1 MAEKSIFNEPD
12 VDFHLKL
19 NQQLFHIPYELL
31 SKRIKHTQAVINKET
46 KSLHEHTAALNQI
59 FEHNDVEH
67 DELALAKITEM
78 IRKVD
83 HIERFLNTQIK
94 SYCQILNRIK
104 KRLEFFHELKDI
116 KSQNSGTSHNG
127 NNEGTR
133 TKLIQWYQSYTN
145 ILIGDYL
152 TRNNPIKYNSETKD
166 HWNSGVVFLKQSQL
180 DDLIDYDVL
189 LEANRISTSLLH
201 ERNLLPLISWINENK
216 KTLTKKSS
224 ILEFQARLQEYIELL
239 KVDNYTDAIVCFQ
252 RFLLPFVKSNFTD
265 LKLAS
270 GLLIFIKYCNDQ
282 KPTSSTSSG
291 FDTEEIKSQS
301 LPMKKD
307 RIFQHFFHK
316 SLPRITSKPAVN
328 TTDYDKSSLINL
340 QSGDFE
346 RYLNLLDDQRWSV
359 LNDLFLSDFYSMYGI
374 SQNDPLLIYLSLGIS
389 SLKTRDC
396 LHPSDDE
403 NGNQETETATTAE
416 KEVEDLQLFTLH
428 SLKRKNCPVCSET
441 FKPITQALPFAH
453 HIQSQLFENPILL
466 PNGNVYDSKKL
477 KKLAKTLKKQNLIS
491 LNPGQVMDP
500 VDMKI
505 FCESD
510 SIKMY
515 PT

>member
-1 MAEKSIFNEPD
+1 MAEKSMFNEPD

-31 SKRIKHTQAVINKET
+31 SKRIKHTQAIINKET
-46 KSLHEHTAALNQI
+46 KLLHENISTLNEI
-59 FEHNDVEH
+59 FEHKDVEH
-67 DELALAKITEM
+67 DTLALAKITEM
-78 IRKVD
+78 IRKID
-83 HIERFLNTQIK
+83 HLEKFLNMQNK
-94 SYCQILNRIK
+94 SYYEILNRIK

-116 KSQNSGTSHNG
+116 KAQNTETFDDQN
-127 NNEGTR
+127 TR
-133 TKLIQWYQSYTN
+133 NKLIRWYQSYTN

-152 TRNNPIKYNSETKD
+152 TRNNPIKYSPEKNE
-166 HWNSGVVFLKQSQL
+166 HWNSGVVFLKQIQL
-180 DDLIDYDVL
+180 DDLIDYDIL
-189 LEANRISTSLLH
+189 LEANKISTSLL
-201 ERNLLPLISWINENK
+201 NGCDLLPLISWIDENK
-216 KTLTKKSS
+216 KILTKKSS

-239 KVDNYTDAIVCFQ
+239 KVDNYINAIDCFQ
-252 RFLLPFVKSNFTD
+252 KFLLPFIQSNFSD

-270 GLLIFIKYCNDQ
+270 GLLIFIKYFNKQ
-282 KPTSSTSSG
+282 KPDSSSSST
-291 FDTEEIKSQS
+291 FNAEEIKAQN

-307 RIFQHFFHK
+307 LVFQHFFHK
-316 SLPRITSKPAVN
+316 SLPRDTSNPETN
-328 TTDYDKSSLINL
+328 TADYDKSSLINL
-340 QSGDFE
+340 QNGDFE
-346 RYLNLLDDQRWSV
+346 RYLNLLDDERWSV
-359 LNDLFLSDFYSMYGI
+359 LNSLFLKDFYSMYGI

-403 NGNQETETATTAE
+403 EENKGTEDTITPENG
-416 KEVEDLQLFTLH
+416 VEHLQIFTLR
-428 SLKRKNCPVCSET
+428 SLKRKNCPVCSDT
-441 FKPITQALPFAH
+441 FKPITQSLPFAH

-466 PNGNVYDSKKL
+466 PNGNIYDSKKL
-477 KKLAKTLKKQNLIS
+477 KKLAKTLRKQKLIS
-491 LNPGQVMDP
+491 LSPGQIMDP

>member
-31 SKRIKHTQAVINKET
+31 SKCIKHTQAVINKET
-46 KSLHEHTAALNQI
+46 KSLHDHVNTLNEI
-59 FEHNDVEH
+59 FENNDVEH
-67 DELALAKITEM
+67 DKLALAKITEL
-78 IRKVD
+78 IRKTD
-83 HIERFLNTQIK
+83 HLEKFLNMQIK
-94 SYCQILNRIK
+94 SYYEILNRIK

-116 KSQNSGTSHNG
+116 KSQTTETLHDE
-127 NNEGTR
+127 NNQIAR
-133 TKLIQWYQSYTN
+133 NKLIQWYQCYTN

-152 TRNNPIKYNSETKD
+152 TRNNPIKYNPETNE
-166 HWNSGVVFLKQSQL
+166 HWNSGVVFLKQSEL

-189 LEANRISTSLLH
+189 LMANRISTSLLNEH
-201 ERNLLPLISWINENK
+201 DLLPLISWINENK

-239 KVDNYTDAIVCFQ
+239 KVDNYIDAIVCFQ
-252 RFLLPFVKSNFTD
+252 KFLLPFIQSNFTD

-270 GLLIFIKYCNDQ
+270 GLLIFIKFCN
-282 KPTSSTSSG
+282 KKKLNSCSNLG
-291 FDTEEIKSQS
+291 FNSEEIKSQN
-301 LPMKKD
+301 LPMTKD
-307 RIFQHFFHK
+307 QIFQHFFHK
-316 SLPRITSKPAVN
+316 SLPKDTSNPGMN
-328 TTDYDKSSLINL
+328 TKNHEKNSLIIPQN
-340 QSGDFE
+340 GNFE
-346 RYLNLLDDQRWSV
+346 RYLNLLDDERWSV
-359 LNDLFLSDFYSMYGI
+359 LNNLFLKDFYSMYGI

-396 LHPSDDE
+396 MHPSDDNEMDKGSETTIVPE
-403 NGNQETETATTAE
+403 NETGH
-416 KEVEDLQLFTLH
+416 LQIFTLH

-441 FKPITQALPFAH
+441 FKPITQVLPFAH
-453 HIQSQLFENPILL
+453 HMQSQLFENPVLL
-466 PNGNVYDSKKL
+466 PNGNVYDLKKL

-491 LNPGQVMDP
+491 LNSGQIMDP

>member
-31 SKRIKHTQAVINKET
+31 SKCVKHTQATIYKET
-46 KSLHEHTAALNQI
+46 KFLHEHISTLNEI

-67 DELALAKITEM
+67 DRLALAKINEL
-78 IRKVD
+78 IRKID
-83 HIERFLNTQIK
+83 HMEKFLNIQAK
-94 SYCQILNRIK
+94 SHCEILNRIK

-116 KSQNSGTSHNG
+116 KSR
-127 NNEGTR
+127 NNEIPLNENNPDMR
-133 TKLIQWYQSYTN
+133 NKLIRWYQSYTN

-152 TRNNPIKYNSETKD
+152 TRNNPIKYNSETNE
-166 HWNSGVVFLKQSQL
+166 HWNSGVVFLKQTQL
-180 DDLIDYDVL
+180 EDLIDYDVL
-189 LEANRISTSLLH
+189 LEANKISTSLLNDH
-201 ERNLLPLISWINENK
+201 DLLPLISWVNENK
-216 KTLTKKSS
+216 KTLTKTSS
-224 ILEFQARLQEYIELL
+224 MLEFQARLQEYIELL
-239 KVDNYTDAIVCFQ
+239 KAGNYIDAIICFQ
-252 RFLLPFVKSNFTD
+252 KYLLPFIESNFTD

-270 GLLIFIKYCNDQ
+270 GLLIFIKYCNKQ
-282 KPTSSTSSG
+282 KPNSSSG
-291 FDTEEIKSQS
+291 SRLDTEDIKSKN
-301 LPMKKD
+301 LPMNKD
-307 RIFQHFFHK
+307 QIFQHFFHK
-316 SLPRITSKPAVN
+316 CLPRDTSDPETN
-328 TTDYDKSSLINL
+328 TTDYDKSSLISSHN
-340 QSGDFE
+340 GDFE
-346 RYLNLLDDQRWSV
+346 RYLKLLDDERWSV
-359 LNDLFLSDFYSMYGI
+359 LNNLFLKDFYSMYGI

-396 LHPSDDE
+396 LNPSDDE
-403 NGNQETETATTAE
+403 ERNEGTEITATPE
-416 KEVEDLQLFTLH
+416 NDLGHLQIFTLH

-441 FKPITQALPFAH
+441 FKPVTKSLPFAH

-477 KKLAKTLKKQNLIS
+477 TKLAKALKKQNLIS
-491 LNPGQVMDP
+491 LSPGQIMDP
-500 VDMKI
+500 VDMKV